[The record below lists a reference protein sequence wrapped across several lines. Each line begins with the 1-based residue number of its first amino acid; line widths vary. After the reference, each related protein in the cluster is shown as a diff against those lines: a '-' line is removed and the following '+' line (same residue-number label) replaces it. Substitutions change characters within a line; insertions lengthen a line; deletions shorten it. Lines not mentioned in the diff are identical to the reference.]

1 MAKKGKLGFDGE
13 RIIIGVQDQGLLTN
27 GFKKM
32 AGLSTNDQCRFCHAA
47 VESATHLV
55 SACEVMLGDGHYTK
69 RHNKV
74 CSYLHWKVCQAYNI
88 ETKPVWEHEPEPVTA
103 NDAVTIFYDKP
114 MLPGR
119 YCEGGAIKPDLVV
132 WDREKKTAKI
142 IEVTVPNDF
151 GLNRAER
158 QKLLK
163 YQDLKNALRETWD
176 LDDACIIP
184 VVVGATGLIKTNLKT
199 YLDSIPGSP
208 SMDEVQ
214 LAALKG
220 TISIIKRALSHTE
233 L

>member
-1 MAKKGKLGFDGE
+1 MG
-13 RIIIGVQDQGLLTN
+13 QG
-27 GFKKM
+27 
-32 AGLSTNDQCRFCHAA
+32 
-47 VESATHLV
+47 
-55 SACEVMLGDGHYTK
+55 
-69 RHNKV
+69 
-74 CSYLHWKVCQAYNI
+74 
-88 ETKPVWEHEPEPVTA
+88 
-103 NDAVTIFYDKP
+103 
-114 MLPGR
+114 
-119 YCEGGAIKPDLVV
+119 
-132 WDREKKTAKI
+132 KKTAKI

-158 QKLLK
+158 QKINK

-184 VVVGATGLIKTNLKT
+184 VVVGATGLLKTNLKA